1 MFSLLNYV
9 ILFVVLI
16 ILGIFYRRFEDKR
29 IRQEERDNYETIRK
43 YLLNSDSLGDNKKP
57 IIWIHVPYEYNSRNW
72 ISFYSRSSFDLNQPY
87 LYLTV
92 KSIIQHCKENFHIC
106 IIDDTSF
113 EKLIPGW
120 DIDLSVVANPIS
132 DNIRKI
138 ALTKL
143 IYNYGGM
150 IVPISFLC
158 LRNLMPLYEKGIRND
173 KMFICENIDRNITS
187 TTQNFYPDI
196 RFMGANA
203 ENETVKELIDF
214 MQRTTSTDYTDQSV
228 FLGDF
233 NRWCNT
239 RIGRGK
245 INLIDGI
252 DIGTKDMNKQQILVE
267 HLLGQDFIDLYPQAY
282 GIYIPADEILNR
294 RQYEWFARMSP
305 TQIIQ
310 GNMIISKYIILAN
323 VAGSN
328 GGVIE
333 PLENRPNWV
342 SFWKVPSG
350 APLWGIKPNFLGD
363 NLIQMKYPDN

>member
-1 MFSLLNYV
+1 MSKD
-9 ILFVVLI
+9 
-16 ILGIFYRRFEDKR
+16 YRKVY
-29 IRQEERDNYETIRK
+29 ERY
-43 YLLNSDSLGDNKKP
+43 YQGS
-57 IIWIHVPYEYNSRNW
+57 
-72 ISFYSRSSFDLNQPY
+72 
-87 LYLTV
+87 
-92 KSIIQHCKENFHIC
+92 
-106 IIDDTSF
+106 
-113 EKLIPGW
+113 
-120 DIDLSVVANPIS
+120 
-132 DNIRKI
+132 
-138 ALTKL
+138 
-143 IYNYGGM
+143 
-150 IVPISFLC
+150 
-158 LRNLMPLYEKGIRND
+158 
-173 KMFICENIDRNITS
+173 
-187 TTQNFYPDI
+187 
-196 RFMGANA
+196 
-203 ENETVKELIDF
+203 
-214 MQRTTSTDYTDQSV
+214 
-228 FLGDF
+228 
-233 NRWCNT
+233 
-239 RIGRGK
+239 
-245 INLIDGI
+245 LIDGI